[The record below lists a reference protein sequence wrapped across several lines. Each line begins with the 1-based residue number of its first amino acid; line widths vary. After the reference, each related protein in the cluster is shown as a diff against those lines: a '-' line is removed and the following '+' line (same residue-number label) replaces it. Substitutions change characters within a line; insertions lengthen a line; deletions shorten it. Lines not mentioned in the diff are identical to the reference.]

1 MPMTYAEHDKKL
13 KAPAMCE
20 LLPLRDLP
28 EGHNIIVRTNGSFVA
43 GYELK
48 GVLSYVATDGERNQA
63 KASLEALFR
72 SIPDVSMRVQFRYE
86 IAEHLDGLIDEYVQA
101 QRTHHA

>member
-1 MPMTYAEHDKKL
+1 MPMTYTERDKKL

-28 EGHNIIVRTNGSFVA
+28 EGDDIIVRTNGSFVA

-48 GVLSYVATDGERNQA
+48 GVLSYFATDGERNQA

-72 SIPDVSMRVQFRYE
+72 GIPDGWIELQRIFHPCS
-86 IAEHLDGLIDEYVQA
+86 A
-101 QRTHHA
+101 QYSATIFV